1 MRRIACGTWS
11 RCSRVRRLPDL
22 RDRGDEPPAVRP
34 RRGRNELVAGFHTEY
49 SGITFAMF
57 FLGEYV
63 ATVTVAAIG
72 VTLFLGGWRGP
83 APDFTTPASWAVPL
97 VHAQGDPRDL
107 RSWSCFEARFPASA
121 TTG

>member
-1 MRRIACGTWS
+1 M
-11 RCSRVRRLPDL
+11 
-22 RDRGDEPPAVRP
+22 
-34 RRGRNELVAGFHTEY
+34 AGFHTEY

-83 APDFTTPASWAVPL
+83 APDFLPWLWPFVWFVLKVTLVIYLFVLIRGPPAGPL
-97 VHAQGDPRDL
+97 RPADGVRLEAPDPVRPDPG
-107 RSWSCFEARFPASA
+107 C
-121 TTG
+121 

>member
-1 MRRIACGTWS
+1 MWNVIPMFPG
-11 RCSRVRRLPDL
+11 VRDLPDL
-22 RDRGDEPPAVRP
+22 RALAETNRPPFDLAEAET
-34 RRGRNELVAGFHTEY
+34 ELVAGFHTEY

-63 ATVTVAAIG
+63 ATVTVAAI

-83 APDFTTPASWAVPL
+83 APDFLPWLWPFVWFVLKVTL
-97 VHAQGDPRDL
+97 VIYLFVLIRGPSRG
-107 RSWSCFEARFPASA
+107 SA